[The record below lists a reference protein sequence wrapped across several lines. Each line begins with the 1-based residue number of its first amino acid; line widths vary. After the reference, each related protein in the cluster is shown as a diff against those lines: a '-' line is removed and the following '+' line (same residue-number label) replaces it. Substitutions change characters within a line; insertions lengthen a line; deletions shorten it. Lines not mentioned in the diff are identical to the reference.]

1 MAIEDRP
8 EDRPPPARASALQ
21 KAPGLPG
28 LHGLPGALRRRSPL
42 AGLDRRNLA
51 APQVWAQSVSAVAP
65 SAAMATTPALVATAA
80 GRDAVWAVG
89 VAAVVALLVAYCVA
103 QFARRM
109 AAAGSLYTF
118 TAKGLGPLP
127 GVVCGAALLIGYA
140 FLTMAALVGCA
151 AYLHAF
157 AVRAG
162 WSSVPVAP
170 TTAVLVVAATAA
182 VVACVVRGV
191 RLSSG
196 VALASEAVSIVFV
209 VFVLATT
216 LRGGAG
222 GGPGGGLSGI
232 AAGSVLA
239 LSAFIGFESAAA
251 LGAEAR
257 RPFRVVPNVVR
268 GTVLGAGV
276 LYLFATYAQ
285 TRSSDGRPPHAAA
298 GGIAPY
304 SPAETWSAVVLDV
317 GLAASFFACAL
328 ASGTALARLLFC
340 MGREAVGPR
349 GFGRTHPRHR
359 SPHVAA
365 FAMAPVLAGVPCVL
379 LATGSSPADVFGTL
393 TGMFTYG
400 HMLAYLLVCV
410 AAPVFLRRIGE
421 LTVRPVLA
429 AAVAVPVLAL
439 VSAAYSRSAAPG
451 SDDWVLVGFAG
462 LMALA
467 LAWFARRRP
476 KAIGVYDETTADDLL
491 GAEFARAAVRTG
503 G

>member
-1 MAIEDRP
+1 MAFEDHP
-8 EDRPPPARASALQ
+8 STAHSPPAR
-21 KAPGLPG
+21 
-28 LHGLPGALRRRSPL
+28 LRRRSPL

-65 SAAMATTPALVATAA
+65 SAAMATTPALVASAA
-80 GRDAVWAVG
+80 GRDAVWAVA
-89 VAAVVALLVAYCVA
+89 VAAAVALLVAYCVA

-109 AAAGSLYTF
+109 AAAGSLYSF
-118 TAKGLGPLP
+118 TVRGLGPLP
-127 GVVCGAALLIGYA
+127 GFVCGAALLIGYA

-151 AYLHAF
+151 AYVHAF

-162 WSSVPVAP
+162 WSSLPVAP
-170 TTAVLVVAATAA
+170 TTAVLVVVATAL

-216 LRGGAG
+216 MRGGAG
-222 GGPGGGLSGI
+222 AGHGAGAGGVGGGGGGDGGLSGI

-239 LSAFIGFESAAA
+239 LSAFIGFESASA

-257 RPFRVVPNVVR
+257 RPFRVVPTVVR
-268 GTVLGAGV
+268 GTVLGAGL

-285 TRSSDGRPPHAAA
+285 TRSASDGPGHEAV

-304 SPAETWSAVVLDV
+304 SPAETWSAAVLDV

-328 ASGTALARLLFC
+328 ASGTALTRLLFC

-365 FAMAPVLAGVPCVL
+365 FAVAPVLAGVPCVL
-379 LATGSSPADVFGTL
+379 LVAGSAPANVFGTL

-400 HMLAYLLVCV
+400 HMTAYLLVCV
-410 AAPVFLRRIGE
+410 AAPVFLHRIGE

-429 AAVAVPVLAL
+429 AVVAVPVLAA
-439 VSAAYSRSAAPG
+439 VSAAYTRSSAPG
-451 SDDWVLVGFAG
+451 SDGWVLITFAA
-462 LMALA
+462 LMAVA

-476 KAIGVYDETTADDLL
+476 QAIGVYDETTEADLL
-491 GAEFARAAVRTG
+491 GAEFARTAVRAG